1 MGCESELNVFISIVP
16 SSAFSVASLNALLR
30 PVEWPLTLKTFTIA
44 SLMNKTMPKTGI
56 RMGTKGEGCLMLSVW
71 SLSLRDLVVLLI
83 GLYGS
88 TGIGLAYIAMII
100 NC

>member
-1 MGCESELNVFISIVP
+1 MFISIVP

-44 SLMNKTMPKTGI
+44 SLMNKTMAKTGI
-56 RMGTKGEGCLMLSVW
+56 RMGTKGDGCLMVSVW
-71 SLSLRDLVVLLI
+71 SLVLRDLVVLLT

-88 TGIGLAYIAMII
+88 TGTGLAYIAMMI